1 MLWVWCIHTAIRSF
15 SDDFFILYRCP
26 LLFGSFFGLFF
37 FQSLVN
43 REFLGVW
50 KNKRY
55 EKYVGK
61 EEEDMRAA
69 G

>member
-1 MLWVWCIHTAIRSF
+1 MIIFLVCK
-15 SDDFFILYRCP
+15 CP

-37 FQSLVN
+37 FQSFVN

-55 EKYVGK
+55 EKYAGK
-61 EEEDMRAA
+61 EEED
-69 G
+69 